1 MSPQL
6 RLLVRDRADNRCEY
20 CRLRQEHLPFVTFQI
35 EHIRARQHGGLND
48 ETNLALACDRCNAH
62 KGPNLSGIDPET
74 DEMVELFNPREQAW
88 EEHFE
93 RQGMLLVGRTSI
105 GRATVQVLNMNEP
118 RRVQLR
124 QELLKEGVLDE

>member
-62 KGPNLSGIDPET
+62 KSPNLSGIDPET

-93 RQGMLLVGRTSI
+93 R
-105 GRATVQVLNMNEP
+105 
-118 RRVQLR
+118 
-124 QELLKEGVLDE
+124 